1 MIQIHLDF
9 LGIELTALGSDEHH
23 AVGTLV
29 AIECS
34 GSSIL
39 QYGYALH
46 FLGRDILDITLD
58 TIYHEERGVAIQT
71 LHTADVE
78 GRIDAGIVA
87 GILQRNQT
95 GTLSQDRVAD
105 ILGASLVG
113 TLAGDDRHSRS

>member
-29 AIECS
+29 AIECG

-87 GILQRNQT
+87 GILQRNQA
-95 GTLSQDRVAD
+95 GTQSQDRVAD
-105 ILGASLVG
+105 ILGAALVG
-113 TLAGDDRHSRS
+113 TLAGDDRHC

>member
-1 MIQIHLDF
+1 MVQIHLDF
-9 LGIELTALGSDEHH
+9 LRIELTAFGSDEHH

-39 QYGYALH
+39 QYGYALY

-58 TIYHEERGVAIQT
+58 TIYHEKWGIAIQT
-71 LHTADVE
+71 LHAADVE

-87 GILQRNQT
+87 GILQ
-95 GTLSQDRVAD
+95 
-105 ILGASLVG
+105 
-113 TLAGDDRHSRS
+113 